1 MENQIYPDVAGIDI
15 LECTIYELEE
25 QGRLGQEKEYIQHGT
40 TTVYEHSVRVAYISL
55 LIAHRLKLKVDY
67 KSMIRGALLH
77 DYFLYD
83 WHEKD
88 DSHKLHGFTHAM
100 TSIRNAKK
108 DYNLNWKEKEI
119 IAKHMFP
126 LNIIPPHCKEA
137 WIVCMADKYCA
148 TLETLGPLMLWKRW
162 MAG

>member
-1 MENQIYPDVAGIDI
+1 MENQIYLDVAGIDI

-100 TSIRNAKK
+100 TSLRNAKK